1 MTGARFLAAGRV
13 LALGLAIVMTG
24 ATGAQPA
31 RDEAL
36 WAMVSGGRERVAE
49 TLRELVSIESPS
61 SHAPGLQAIG
71 DLLDKRLVALGATVE
86 RVAAQAPSAGSHVV
100 GRIRGSGSS
109 RVLLMAHMDTIYP
122 VGTLAAR
129 PFRIDGE
136 RAFGPGIADDRG
148 GIAMILHSVEILKRR
163 RFADFADLTVLFNT
177 DEEIGSPDSGK
188 LVTRLAAAADVVLSF
203 EPTSTPREALTRG
216 TAGNGEAR
224 VTVRGRAAHAG
235 AEPERGRNALAEAA
249 DIVARTQG
257 LDEAAKA
264 FRFNWTRISSGT
276 VLNQIPDQAT
286 LSADVRYFSEELVK
300 QKLDEL
306 RGMLAKRRVP
316 DTEAELKFLVGRPAF
331 VADAASNGLIERAV
345 AIYGEVGGTL
355 LVVPRITG
363 GTDAGFAQQ
372 SGRPVIEGM
381 GMPGFGYHSSSE
393 EYVALDRIPARL
405 YLALRL
411 IADHRVRTAAQ
422 R

>member
-1 MTGARFLAAGRV
+1 
-13 LALGLAIVMTG
+13 
-24 ATGAQPA
+24 
-31 RDEAL
+31 
-36 WAMVSGGRERVAE
+36 
-49 TLRELVSIESPS
+49 
-61 SHAPGLQAIG
+61 
-71 DLLDKRLVALGATVE
+71 
-86 RVAAQAPSAGSHVV
+86 
-100 GRIRGSGSS
+100 
-109 RVLLMAHMDTIYP
+109 MAHMDTIYP

-129 PFRIDGE
+129 PFRIEGD
-136 RAFGPGIADDRG
+136 RAYGPGIADDRG
-148 GIAMILHSVEILKRR
+148 GIAMILHSIEVLKRR
-163 RFADFADLTVLFNT
+163 RFADFAELTVLFNT

-188 LVTRLAAAADVVLSF
+188 LVTRLAAEADVVLSF

-216 TAGNGEAR
+216 TAGNGEAQ

-264 FRFNWTRISSGT
+264 FRFNWTRMSSGT
-276 VLNQIPDQAT
+276 VLNQIPDLAT
-286 LSADVRYFSEELVK
+286 LSADVRYFSEDLVK

-306 RGMLAKRRVP
+306 RGLLAKRRVP

-345 AIYGEVGGTL
+345 AIYGEVGGSL

-405 YLALRL
+405 YLAVRL
-411 IADHRVRTAAQ
+411 IADHRARPAAQ